1 MKTKTTIYNAMGIFP
16 GKKLKGKEKYQH
28 LYHYTSFDTFVRIW
42 CTQQLK
48 LGSISG
54 VNDIQEKT
62 KPITVRNLQQMP
74 LAHAFHKIISSYKQL
89 SFTMDYDTYLK
100 GSMAP
105 MMWGYYADKSNG
117 VCIEFDYN
125 KLNFP
130 KGTIKGPI
138 KYVPYLIKDIQL
150 PSDIATIKDLKKFI
164 KRSARNIFLTK
175 HKSWA
180 GENEYR
186 AVCQDI
192 DYLDIS
198 DAISAIYVTSYNS
211 IECLMV
217 EKMLEGTDI
226 PVKFI
231 HFNAS
236 GKERYA
242 IPLLTESKGYRE
254 QVEEAL
260 NNPDNAIS
268 KISIQA
274 KEHFEINGGSENV
287 SLLKESY
294 KL

>member
-1 MKTKTTIYNAMGIFP
+1 MKTQTIIYNAMEVFP
-16 GKKLKGKEKYQH
+16 GKKLKGKDKYQH
-28 LYHYTSFDTFVRIW
+28 LYHYTSFDAFVRIW
-42 CTQQLK
+42 CTQKLK
-48 LGSISG
+48 LGEVSG
-54 VNDIQEKT
+54 VNDIQEKA
-62 KPITVRNLQQMP
+62 KPITVKNFQQMP
-74 LAHAFHKIISSYKQL
+74 LAYAFQQIISTYKQL

-138 KYVPYLIKDIQL
+138 RYVPYLIKGIQL
-150 PSDIATIKDLKKFI
+150 PSDIATIKDLKTFI
-164 KRSARNIFLTK
+164 KKSAKNIFFTK

-192 DYLDIS
+192 SYLDIS
-198 DAISAIYVTSYNS
+198 DAISAVYVTSYNS
-211 IECLMV
+211 LECLMV

-242 IPLLTESKGYRE
+242 IPILTETKGYRE

-260 NNPDNAIS
+260 NNPNNAIA
-268 KISIQA
+268 KISRQA
-274 KEHFEINGGSENV
+274 KEHFEINGDHENV
-287 SLLKESY
+287 SLMKESY